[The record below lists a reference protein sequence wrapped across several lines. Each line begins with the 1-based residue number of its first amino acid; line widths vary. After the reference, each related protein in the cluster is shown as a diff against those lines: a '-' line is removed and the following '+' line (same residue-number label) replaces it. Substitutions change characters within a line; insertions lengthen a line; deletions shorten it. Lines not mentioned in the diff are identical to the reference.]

1 MNPKV
6 RSSLLIVAIILL
18 LHLALFVPFPALAV
32 RSLGQWFTGIGE
44 VLVIVPSVLILI
56 GLFDAWVPKEL
67 VEHGLGPKSGLRG
80 VLFALL
86 LGTGAAG
93 PLYAAFP
100 IGLSLRAKGARTAN
114 LVIFLGA
121 WATIKIPMLMMES
134 AFLGT
139 RFALLRLAM
148 TLPGIIACGFLME
161 YLEPKPATE
170 LSPLPCE

>member
-1 MNPKV
+1 MNAKI
-6 RSSLLIVAIILL
+6 RSSLFVMVAILL
-18 LHLALFVPFPALAV
+18 LHSLLFIPYPAVAAQSA
-32 RSLGQWFTGIGE
+32 RNWMGGIVQ
-44 VLVIVPSVLILI
+44 VLVVLPAVLVLI
-56 GLFDAWVPKEL
+56 GLFDAWVPKEV
-67 VEHGLGPKSGLRG
+67 VERGLGAGSGLQG

-100 IGLSLRAKGARTAN
+100 IGMSLRAKGARTAN

-139 RFALLRLAM
+139 RFALLRLAL
-148 TLPGIIACGFLME
+148 TVPGIIACGFAME
-161 YLEPKPATE
+161 FLEGWYALKTATI
-170 LSPLPCE
+170 PCG